1 MSRRSP
7 RVIEAPLAVATD
19 GSVVINAYWVSA
31 GGASL
36 DALVQTARKSGE
48 KVFIGI
54 AVPQPWKGRVI
65 ADLDEL
71 ALDTVGAACAPSDS
85 PASATPAPQEGEAAV
100 NFVVRTAIRV
110 GSNVVRSALTQR
122 ACLLSLL
129 LALLLGQW
137 GPANDNASKTAH

>member
-71 ALDTVGAACAPSDS
+71 ALERWGGLRSERLPGFGDARATRRGGCELRRADRNQGGEQRRALRADPAGLFAVAAPCTTAGPM
-85 PASATPAPQEGEAAV
+85 ATY
-100 NFVVRTAIRV
+100 
-110 GSNVVRSALTQR
+110 
-122 ACLLSLL
+122 
-129 LALLLGQW
+129 
-137 GPANDNASKTAH
+137 ANDNASKTAH